1 VAPRRGASMLAVLLA
16 LGGLL
21 FGGVALWQVQ
31 MLRAEQASADAG
43 RDAQAALL
51 ARLERDAGEG
61 VRGVRTIERRLGDAE
76 GVNQSVREEVLGLGE
91 RARLLE
97 DAVARLADR
106 NLSGTVL
113 LRLNEAEFLLR
124 MGHERLRLFDDAP
137 ATIAAFQLAD
147 AELAALEDPLFAGV
161 RQTIAAEIAA
171 LAAVPQIDRSAL
183 LARLDMVA
191 DSLPTL
197 PVRNPLADARPP
209 ELPPAAG
216 WLDRAGAA
224 LGQFVRVR
232 EVATDASAWIDPLNA
247 DAARAALAI
256 ELALT
261 KAALVSRDEA
271 ALRAAGERA
280 RRHVSGTFAV
290 EQASVQQ
297 ALTALDAVLASP
309 AQAAWP
315 DIGRS
320 LVELRNLRATRA
332 LATPPASAEAPAAP
346 AP

>member
-1 VAPRRGASMLAVLLA
+1 MFAGLLAVIALL
-16 LGGLL
+16 L
-21 FGGVALWQVQ
+21 GGVALWQVQ
-31 MLRAEQASADAG
+31 SLRATQDAADAA
-43 RDAQAALL
+43 RAAQADLL
-51 ARLERDAGEG
+51 ARLERDASE
-61 VRGVRTIERRLGDAE
+61 VLRSARTLERRLGDAE

-124 MGHERLRLFDDAP
+124 MGHERLRLFDDAQ

-161 RQTIAAEIAA
+161 RQTIASEIAA
-171 LAAVPQIDRSAL
+171 LAAVPQIERSAL
-183 LARLDMVA
+183 LLRLDAVA

-197 PVRNPLADARPP
+197 PARSALIDARPP

-216 WLDRAGAA
+216 WMDRAAAA

-232 EVATDASAWIDPLNA
+232 EVSTDATALIDPLNA

-256 ELALT
+256 ELALA
-261 KAALVSRDEA
+261 KAALVTGDES
-271 ALRAAGERA
+271 ALRAAVERA
-280 RRHVSGTFAV
+280 RRHLSGTFAV
-290 EQASVQQ
+290 DQASVQQ

-315 DIGRS
+315 DIGNS
-320 LVELRNLRATRA
+320 LKELRNLRATRA
-332 LATPPASAEAPAAP
+332 MAAPAASAEAPAP
-346 AP
+346 PTP